1 MKKLFV
7 AILVLGAIGY
17 GVYYY
22 GTNAVSEELVDS
34 ASTELE
40 DSGQINDVKAY
51 IESDPELTE
60 MVKEAESADESTLP
74 FTSKGEATRVLIKKV
89 GMTELRE
96 LQSDVQNGTASK
108 EEVLQVLSEKLT
120 KEEML
125 ALQVIAYKEIYNK
138 K

>member
-1 MKKLFV
+1 MKKLFA
-7 AILVLGAIGY
+7 AIVILGAIGY
-17 GVYYY
+17 GIYYF
-22 GTNAVSEELVDS
+22 GTNVASEELVDS

-40 DSGQINDVKAY
+40 NSGQINDVKAY

-89 GMTELRE
+89 GMTKLRDI
-96 LQSDVQNGTASK
+96 QSDVQNGTASK
-108 EEVLQVLSEKLT
+108 EEVLQVLGEKLT
-120 KEEML
+120 REEML

-138 K
+138 

>member
-1 MKKLFV
+1 MKKLFAV
-7 AILVLGAIGY
+7 VLILGAIGY
-17 GVYYY
+17 GIYYF
-22 GTNAVSEELVDS
+22 GTNAASEELVDS
-34 ASTELE
+34 VSSELE
-40 DSGQINDVKAY
+40 NSGQMNVVKAY
-51 IESDPELTE
+51 IENDPDLTN

-89 GMTELRE
+89 GVSKLRD

-108 EEVLQVLSEKLT
+108 EEVLQVLGENLT

-138 K
+138 

>member
-17 GVYYY
+17 GVYYF
-22 GTNAVSEELVDS
+22 GTNVASEKLVDS

-51 IESDPELTE
+51 IESDPQLTE
-60 MVKEAESADESTLP
+60 MVKEAQSADESTLP

-89 GMTELRE
+89 GVTKLRN
-96 LQSDVQNGTASK
+96 LQSDVQNGTATK

-138 K
+138 

>member
-1 MKKLFV
+1 MKKLFA
-7 AILVLGAIGY
+7 AIVIVGAIGY
-17 GVYYY
+17 SIYYF
-22 GTNAVSEELVDS
+22 GTNVASEELVDS
-34 ASTELE
+34 ATTELE
-40 DSGQINDVKAY
+40 NSGQMNDVKAY
-51 IESDPELTE
+51 IESNPALTE

-96 LQSDVQNGTASK
+96 MQTDVQNGTASK
-108 EEVLQVLSEKLT
+108 EEVLQVLGEKLT

-138 K
+138 

>member
-7 AILVLGAIGY
+7 VIVILGAVGY
-17 GVYYY
+17 GIYYF
-22 GTNAVSEELVDS
+22 GTNVASEELVDS
-34 ASTELE
+34 VSTELE
-40 DSGQINDVKAY
+40 DSGQMNNVKAY
-51 IESDPELTE
+51 IESDPALTK

-89 GMTELRE
+89 GVTKLRDM
-96 LQSDVQNGTASK
+96 QSDVQNGTASK
-108 EEVLQVLSEKLT
+108 EEVLLVLGEKLT

-138 K
+138 

>member
-1 MKKLFV
+1 MKKLFA
-7 AILVLGAIGY
+7 AIVILGAIGY
-17 GVYYY
+17 GIYYF
-22 GTNAVSEELVDS
+22 GTNVASEELVDS

-40 DSGQINDVKAY
+40 NSGQMNDVKAY

-89 GMTELRE
+89 GMTKLRDI
-96 LQSDVQNGTASK
+96 QSDVQNGTASK
-108 EEVLQVLSEKLT
+108 EEVLQVLGEKLT
-120 KEEML
+120 REEML

-138 K
+138 

>member
-17 GVYYY
+17 GVYYF
-22 GTNAVSEELVDS
+22 GTNVASEKLVDS

-51 IESDPELTE
+51 IESDPQLTE
-60 MVKEAESADESTLP
+60 MLKEAESADESTLP

-89 GMTELRE
+89 GVTKLRD

-138 K
+138 

>member
-7 AILVLGAIGY
+7 AILIFGAIGY
-17 GVYYY
+17 GVYYF
-22 GTNAVSEELVDS
+22 GTNAASEKLVDS

-40 DSGQINDVKAY
+40 ESGQINDVKAY
-51 IESDPELTE
+51 IESDPKLTE

-89 GMTELRE
+89 GVTKLRD

-138 K
+138 

>member
-17 GVYYY
+17 GVYYF
-22 GTNAVSEELVDS
+22 GTNVASEKLVDS

-51 IESDPELTE
+51 IESDPELTA
-60 MVKEAESADESTLP
+60 MVEEAKSADESTLP

-89 GMTELRE
+89 GVTKLRD

-138 K
+138 

>member
-1 MKKLFV
+1 MKKLFI
-7 AILVLGAIGY
+7 AILIFGAIGY

-22 GTNAVSEELVDS
+22 GTNVASEELVDS

-51 IESDPELTE
+51 IESDPELIK

-138 K
+138 

>member
-7 AILVLGAIGY
+7 AILILGAIGY
-17 GVYYY
+17 GVYYF
-22 GTNAVSEELVDS
+22 GTNVASEKLVDS

-51 IESDPELTE
+51 IESDPQLTE
-60 MVKEAESADESTLP
+60 MLKEAESADESTLP

-89 GMTELRE
+89 GVTKLRD

-138 K
+138 

>member
-17 GVYYY
+17 GVYYF
-22 GTNAVSEELVDS
+22 GTNVASEKLVDS

-40 DSGQINDVKAY
+40 DSGQIDDVKAY
-51 IESDPELTE
+51 IESDPQLTE

-89 GMTELRE
+89 GVTKLRD

-138 K
+138 

>member
-17 GVYYY
+17 GVYYF
-22 GTNAVSEELVDS
+22 GTNVASEKLVDS

-40 DSGQINDVKAY
+40 DSGQINEVKAY
-51 IESDPELTE
+51 IESDPQLTE
-60 MVKEAESADESTLP
+60 MVKEAQSADESTLP

-89 GMTELRE
+89 GVTKLRN
-96 LQSDVQNGTASK
+96 LQSDVQNGTATK

-138 K
+138 

>member
-1 MKKLFV
+1 MKKLFI

-22 GTNAVSEELVDS
+22 GTNVASEELVDS

>member
-17 GVYYY
+17 GVYYF
-22 GTNAVSEELVDS
+22 GTNVASEKLVNS

-51 IESDPELTE
+51 IESDPHLTE
-60 MVKEAESADESTLP
+60 MVKEAQSADESTLP

-89 GMTELRE
+89 GVTKLRD

-138 K
+138 

>member
-7 AILVLGAIGY
+7 AILIFGAIGY
-17 GVYYY
+17 GVYYF
-22 GTNAVSEELVDS
+22 GTNAASEKLVDS

-40 DSGQINDVKAY
+40 ESGQINDVKAY
-51 IESDPELTE
+51 IESDPKLTE

-89 GMTELRE
+89 GVTKLRD

-125 ALQVIAYKEIYNK
+125 ALQVIAYKEIY
-138 K
+138 

>member
-1 MKKLFV
+1 MKWFV

-22 GTNAVSEELVDS
+22 GTNVASEKLVDS
-34 ASTELE
+34 ASNELE

-60 MVKEAESADESTLP
+60 MVKEAKSADESTLP

-89 GMTELRE
+89 GMTELRK
-96 LQSDVQNGTASK
+96 LQSDVQNGNASK
-108 EEVLQVLSEKLT
+108 EEVLQVLNEKLT

-138 K
+138 

>member
-17 GVYYY
+17 GVYYF
-22 GTNAVSEELVDS
+22 GTNVASEKLVDS

-60 MVKEAESADESTLP
+60 MLKEAESADESTLP

-89 GMTELRE
+89 GVTKLRD

-138 K
+138 